1 MDSGKL
7 NIIEMIMRA
16 QSHRFVSAPLF
27 ALVVFISAAMA
38 EPAAPFPAKY
48 DTLIQ
53 TIAARYRVD
62 TALVHSIIAAESNYN
77 RYAVSDKGAQGLM
90 QLMPETARDCGVRD
104 VFNAADNIE
113 GGVKFLKTLQ
123 EKYPNQPDLVLA
135 AYNAGPTAVQKHGG
149 VPPYPE
155 TKTYIARVK
164 AYLRQA
170 PKAKKTEIYVF
181 RDKEGRLV
189 ITNDIRLVPPA
200 GGQGP

>member
-1 MDSGKL
+1 MDPGER
-7 NIIEMIMRA
+7 NIIGVIMRIRC
-16 QSHRFVSAPLF
+16 HRFASVPLSV
-27 ALVVFISAAMA
+27 LVVLISAATVS
-38 EPAAPFPAKY
+38 PFPAKY

-53 TIAARYRVD
+53 TIAARHRVD

-90 QLMPETARDCGVRD
+90 QLMPETARDYGVRD

-113 GGVKFLKTLQ
+113 GGVKFLKSLQ

-155 TKTYIARVK
+155 TKTYIAKVK
-164 AYLRQA
+164 TYLRQA
-170 PKAKKTEIYVF
+170 PKPKKTEIYVF

-200 GGQGP
+200 GGQRP

>member
-7 NIIEMIMRA
+7 SIIEVIMRA
-16 QSHRFVSAPLF
+16 QRHRFVSAPLF

-38 EPAAPFPAKY
+38 EPAAPFPTKY
-48 DTLIQ
+48 DNIIH
-53 TIAARYRVD
+53 TIATRYRVD

-90 QLMPETARDCGVRD
+90 QLMPETARDYGVRD

-113 GGVKFLKTLQ
+113 GGVKFLKSLQ
-123 EKYPNQPDLVLA
+123 AKYPNQPDLVLA
-135 AYNAGPTAVQKHGG
+135 AYNAGPLAVEKHGG

-155 TKTYIARVK
+155 TKTYIAMVNR
-164 AYLRQA
+164 YLRQA
-170 PKAKKTEIYVF
+170 PKTKKTEIYVF

-200 GGQGP
+200 GEQGL